1 MTPLPYAGIS
11 ARISRVILSSL
22 VTWLPLVAAES
33 TRAAPVPDSRVLI
46 NKLPRDTIL
55 ATNKVPPKTVFLRQN
70 GTFHPVPVTRI
81 DHGTNVYDLK
91 PTDVYVVR
99 AAAGIAPQPLST
111 QPTSLPD
118 PIRANIQGVDVAATL
133 DVKLESEQMEYNSD
147 QKRYQGNL
155 VVCLRSTNRA
165 ELVQKLLPLSLRL
178 SHSAGIGL
186 GTNAFEISKPG
197 KAGCHDIP
205 LYCPTERM
213 GATVTVE
220 SDAMGDHPFIL
231 KFERLEL
238 STKYKAT
245 LLMLAGAGLGA
256 IGGLIRAWQQP
267 RLRQHWKRVV
277 EGAFCGFVVILL
289 GQVGADKIFHVEGP
303 VADTVILGL
312 AAIGGYLGTRIFEQF
327 AAQKA

>member
-1 MTPLPYAGIS
+1 MIM
-11 ARISRVILSSL
+11 
-22 VTWLPLVAAES
+22 VAAEA
-33 TRAAPVPDSRVLI
+33 TRAAPVPGSRVLI

-55 ATNKVPPKTVFLRQN
+55 ATNKVPPKTVTTAVKTDGFTVKTDKSSTLFLRQN
-70 GTFHPVPVTRI
+70 GTFRPVPVSRT

-99 AAAGIAPQPLST
+99 AAGNIAAQPLST

-118 PIRANIQGVDVAATL
+118 PIRANVQGEDVAATL
-133 DVKLESEQMEYNSD
+133 DVKLDSEQMEYNSD
-147 QKRYQGNL
+147 QKRYHGNL

-165 ELVQKLLPLSLRL
+165 ELVQKLLPVSLRL
-178 SHSAGIGL
+178 SHTAGIEV
-186 GTNAFEISKPG
+186 GTNAFEINKPG
-197 KAGCHDIP
+197 IAGCHDIP
-205 LYCPTERM
+205 VYCSAERV

-220 SDAMGDHPFIL
+220 SDAMGDHPFFL

-256 IGGLIRAWQQP
+256 IGGLVRAWQTP
-267 RLRQHWKRVV
+267 RLRQRWKRVV
-277 EGAFCGFVVILL
+277 EGAFCGFVVMLL
-289 GQVGADKIFHVEGP
+289 GQVGAEKIFHMEGP

-327 AAQKA
+327 AAQKT